1 MSTEAN
7 TESTIPTVSEDSNT
21 LGDIRINHSVVASI
35 VRLAALE
42 VSGVA
47 AVGGGFVDGIAE
59 IFSKKGDE
67 RGVRVE
73 EDEVGDYRIEIRVI
87 LKFGVELA
95 AVAGQVQQRIAEQ
108 IEKMTSKNVAR
119 VTVVIDG
126 VRTEEEVKR
135 ESETGS
141 PHRLTPPPQQRCSVY
156 DEQRR
161 YFSRSRAPHAN
172 WYLYIAGGAL
182 ALAFLLML
190 LVRRRETDRRI

>member
-1 MSTEAN
+1 MSKETDN
-7 TESTIPTVSEDSNT
+7 QNESIIPNVSEASNT

-87 LKFGVELA
+87 LRFGCELA
-95 AVAGQVQQRIAEQ
+95 AVATEIQERIAEQ
-108 IEKMTSKNVAR
+108 VEQMTSKSVAR
-119 VTVVIDG
+119 VNVIIDG
-126 VRTEEEVKR
+126 VRTDDEKDQEDQWGDE
-135 ESETGS
+135 
-141 PHRLTPPPQQRCSVY
+141 PHI
-156 DEQRR
+156 D
-161 YFSRSRAPHAN
+161 
-172 WYLYIAGGAL
+172 
-182 ALAFLLML
+182 
-190 LVRRRETDRRI
+190 

>member
-1 MSTEAN
+1 MTKETDKQN
-7 TESTIPTVSEDSNT
+7 ESTIPTLSEDSNT

-73 EDEVGDYRIEIRVI
+73 EDEVGDYRIEIRLV
-87 LKFGVELA
+87 LRFGVELA
-95 AVAGQVQQRIAEQ
+95 TTASQVQQRIAQQ

-119 VTVVIDG
+119 VNVIIDG
-126 VRTEEEVKR
+126 VRTEEEIK
-135 ESETGS
+135 
-141 PHRLTPPPQQRCSVY
+141 P
-156 DEQRR
+156 DEDWEE
-161 YFSRSRAPHAN
+161 H
-172 WYLYIAGGAL
+172 
-182 ALAFLLML
+182 
-190 LVRRRETDRRI
+190 TD

>member
-1 MSTEAN
+1 MSKETDN
-7 TESTIPTVSEDSNT
+7 QNESIIPNVSEASNT

-87 LKFGVELA
+87 LRFGCELA
-95 AVAGQVQQRIAEQ
+95 SVATEIQERIAEQ
-108 IEKMTSKNVAR
+108 VEQMTSKSVAR
-119 VTVVIDG
+119 VNVIIDG
-126 VRTEEEVKR
+126 VRTDDEKAEEDEGGD
-135 ESETGS
+135 E
-141 PHRLTPPPQQRCSVY
+141 PHI
-156 DEQRR
+156 D
-161 YFSRSRAPHAN
+161 
-172 WYLYIAGGAL
+172 
-182 ALAFLLML
+182 
-190 LVRRRETDRRI
+190 

>member
-1 MSTEAN
+1 MSKETDN
-7 TESTIPTVSEDSNT
+7 QNESVIPNVSEASNT

-87 LKFGVELA
+87 LRFGCELA
-95 AVAGQVQQRIAEQ
+95 TVATEIQERIAEQ
-108 IEKMTSKNVAR
+108 VEKMTSKSVSRVNVI
-119 VTVVIDG
+119 IDG
-126 VRTEEEVKR
+126 VRTDDEKGEEDEWDE
-135 ESETGS
+135 ES
-141 PHRLTPPPQQRCSVY
+141 HI
-156 DEQRR
+156 D
-161 YFSRSRAPHAN
+161 
-172 WYLYIAGGAL
+172 
-182 ALAFLLML
+182 
-190 LVRRRETDRRI
+190 

>member
-1 MSTEAN
+1 MSKETDN
-7 TESTIPTVSEDSNT
+7 QNESVIPNVSEASST

-87 LKFGVELA
+87 LRFGCELA
-95 AVAGQVQQRIAEQ
+95 TVATEIQERIAEQ
-108 IEKMTSKNVAR
+108 VEKMTSKSVSRVNVI
-119 VTVVIDG
+119 IDG
-126 VRTEEEVKR
+126 VRTDDEKGDEDEWGD
-135 ESETGS
+135 ES
-141 PHRLTPPPQQRCSVY
+141 HI
-156 DEQRR
+156 D
-161 YFSRSRAPHAN
+161 
-172 WYLYIAGGAL
+172 
-182 ALAFLLML
+182 
-190 LVRRRETDRRI
+190 

>member
-1 MSTEAN
+1 MSKETDN
-7 TESTIPTVSEDSNT
+7 QNESIIPNVSEASNT

-87 LKFGVELA
+87 LRFGCELA
-95 AVAGQVQQRIAEQ
+95 TVATEIQERIADQVEQ
-108 IEKMTSKNVAR
+108 MTSKSVAR
-119 VTVVIDG
+119 VNVIIDG
-126 VRTEEEVKR
+126 VRTDDEKNEEDEWGD
-135 ESETGS
+135 E
-141 PHRLTPPPQQRCSVY
+141 PHI
-156 DEQRR
+156 D
-161 YFSRSRAPHAN
+161 
-172 WYLYIAGGAL
+172 
-182 ALAFLLML
+182 
-190 LVRRRETDRRI
+190 